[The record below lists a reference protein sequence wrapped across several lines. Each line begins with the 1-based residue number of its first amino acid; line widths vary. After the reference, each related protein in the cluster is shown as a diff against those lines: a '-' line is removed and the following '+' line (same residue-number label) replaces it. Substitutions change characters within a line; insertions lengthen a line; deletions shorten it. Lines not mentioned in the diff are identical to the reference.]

1 MIIDRIHFVQHC
13 KAKVS
18 GSYARIDGYE
28 ATLFLPETERKTLVE
43 GKNEVKITQL
53 RLSPY
58 LP

>member
-43 GKNEVKITQL
+43 VKMKL
-53 RLSPY
+53 KLLS
-58 LP
+58 

>member
-1 MIIDRIHFVQHC
+1 MQHC

-28 ATLFLPETERKTLVE
+28 ATLFLPETERKTLLEV
-43 GKNEVKITQL
+43 KNEVEITQL